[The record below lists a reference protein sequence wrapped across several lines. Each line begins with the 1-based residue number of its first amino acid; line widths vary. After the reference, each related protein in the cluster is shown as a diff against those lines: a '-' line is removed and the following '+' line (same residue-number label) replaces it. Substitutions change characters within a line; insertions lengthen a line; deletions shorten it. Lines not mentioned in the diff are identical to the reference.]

1 MFQGGSM
8 NDEKMTT
15 NEVVNLLLEKER
27 DIDARIITTVS
38 ELLRLGYDSERGKQY
53 VCDTLD
59 SIRYIVDDFER
70 ILNR

>member
-1 MFQGGSM
+1 MD
-8 NDEKMTT
+8 NKEITT
-15 NEVVNLLLEKER
+15 NEVVNLLLAKER
-27 DIDARIITTVS
+27 DIDGRIITTVS

-59 SIRYIVDDFER
+59 SIRYIVDDIER

>member
-1 MFQGGSM
+1 MD
-8 NDEKMTT
+8 NKEITT
-15 NEVVNLLLEKER
+15 NEVVNLLLAKER
-27 DIDARIITTVS
+27 DIDGRIITAVS

-59 SIRYIVDDFER
+59 SIRYIVDDIER